1 MPDDIGSTFAVQAV
15 ECARLAVSL
24 DPRLNHLDD
33 PRERVFANAFLDT
46 AAELLRTLPPLTQL
60 SVASG
65 RDTSGNNSP
74 SFTDCLLE
82 VMQNA
87 DDTGAGEIR
96 FLMRDGEAGR
106 RELCIVHNGR
116 AVTMQSVLPMI
127 WPGYSTKRADPG
139 ARGRLGVGLKALAR
153 IASAVHVHGAPYHFN
168 ADAEAFARVAP
179 EPAIAN
185 WYDPAVDTLL
195 VLHLC
200 DEVDESALVAWLKDW
215 RADRLLFLSN
225 LFRLRW
231 SDAADGG
238 NHAFTR
244 STWQP
249 CVFVGT
255 PAGWVVE
262 EATAHTE
269 DGAAFMLWRTSVPA
283 PSQVTPNMKA
293 VGSTIDITLALPT
306 SPASGAVQ
314 DRPSATVSI
323 GFRTAIESSVPF
335 SIDAPFDPVS
345 ARTGILDNRWN
356 RWMIE
361 TIGTV
366 GAVLVRGLLDTR
378 PEWAWPLIVLPEECV
393 RAHGHDWIELAFGAA
408 LETIRDA
415 AVAARVRLP
424 AGALVEPSAAKD
436 ATVGWHDLC
445 YEAIEWEALLSPADL
460 MLLYPEFV
468 PLGAELRGS
477 SARWRAVVESLDL
490 GLQVDAADMRRG
502 FAKRLF
508 DSKPSRWWVRA
519 GSALVAAY
527 AGKVVGPDP
536 LLKLPFLL
544 TDAATPTAAVARG
557 ETACPLLL
565 QASTSSFAKRWQL
578 FTRLHAD
585 YSTESAQPLH
595 QWLQR
600 AAAFSESIDVAAEL
614 RAFAERYRDAPAA
627 LDDAELRQLRDLFD
641 TLPTDVAEPLG
652 LKVGQAVAVDCVHYA
667 SGKTVRCRRAA
678 AQVYL
683 GRTLNPEG
691 FWPLAAG
698 KIAEIYWVAP
708 RYDDALKIT
717 ARLVRSAGDPRVQRG
732 ARRFLQLLGA
742 AVAPRPVDIGV
753 VWCDGTSME
762 RRGELDR
769 LGAHLVEND
778 IDCPDLLAVAR
789 AIAKLPKKD
798 LREAR
803 ARSVALLNCLRQH
816 WDGVFADASEVMCY
830 FNRAGK
836 NYPRQNVTAA
846 WVLALREVAW
856 IVTQDGARV
865 VPGGAPIKSGATVG
879 LFDAGDFI
887 ASIGPGDVGTNVAR
901 CLKLVLSVQTS
912 DLVRRLEHLRE
923 DGGASG
929 SAILE
934 IYRQVA
940 QQCPG
945 TRSTSPKTPALHERV
960 GDMTVGAL
968 RQAFGRA
975 PGLIFNG
982 AWHTPNQVHS
992 GPNIFR
998 DAARFVPPAADADA
1012 LWRTLGIGAPTLD
1025 QCTNFCRDLSRLP
1038 LDSAAT
1044 SALLDLYRAMAA
1056 YKEPDDA
1063 NLRRRLRRLPL
1074 VCGGRWVSRQ
1084 DMPAYFVEN
1093 VALRRELG
1101 AQLSQL
1107 PFWDPPL
1114 PPAQVA
1120 RLLEWL
1126 RIVPLSPRLEVVGT
1140 LGMARLRGEDWQAR
1154 FGAAV
1159 TLLSDSLAREMPA
1172 VRDALPMA
1180 WPELASFT
1188 VYLHDRAVP
1197 LMVADAALPGQVR
1210 VQLPAHLDVEH
1221 VQLHATEDALG
1232 RADGVGEAI
1241 AQLFEPSMRRLVML
1255 EWAAAWQA
1263 SESGVVEGLRTASD
1277 VEREAVA
1284 RMTREKLAGTA
1295 AAKGAPEV
1303 TPPASRHKRES
1314 LRELKARVGPIARV
1328 FVEGSVGG
1336 PANPAGAAGGN
1347 PGGNGA
1353 RSARSPRAGTPLHDA
1368 PPAPRAGAS
1377 AEPRAGANYSNR
1389 DLEDRAWQIVA
1400 HVLQND
1406 EDPLVVD
1413 WRSRHGIGADGVS
1426 ADWRTFV
1433 ELKASGVDMPTEVN
1447 FQDSQFQRCHE
1458 RGNDYI
1464 LALVW
1469 GMEEGHLERVKLIFN
1484 PLRCCTMRSV
1494 SGIKLSGLREAF
1506 GVGIEFGASDTEG
1519 RKSEAA

>member
-1 MPDDIGSTFAVQAV
+1 MPDDIDSSFAVQAA
-15 ECARLAVSL
+15 EYARLAVSL
-24 DPRLNHLDD
+24 DPRLNQLDD
-33 PRERVFANAFLDT
+33 PRERVFADAFLDT
-46 AAELLRTLPPLTQL
+46 AAELVRNLPPLTQL
-60 SVASG
+60 SAASG

-96 FLMRDGEAGR
+96 FLLRDGETGR
-106 RELCIVHNGR
+106 RQLCIVHNGR

-179 EPAIAN
+179 EPAIDN

-195 VLHLC
+195 VLHLSE
-200 DEVDESALVAWLKDW
+200 EVDESALVAWLKDW

-225 LFRLRW
+225 LLRLRW

-238 NHAFTR
+238 SHVLAR
-244 STWQP
+244 SAWQT
-249 CVFVGT
+249 CTFAGA
-255 PAGWVVE
+255 PAGWLVE
-262 EATAHTE
+262 EAAAHTD

-283 PSQVTPNMKA
+283 PSHVAPGMKA
-293 VGSTIDITLALPT
+293 VGSTIDITLALQT
-306 SPASGAVQ
+306 SPACGAVQ
-314 DRPSATVSI
+314 DRPGATVSI

-361 TIGTV
+361 TIGMV

-378 PEWAWPLIVLPEECV
+378 PEWAWPLIALPEECV
-393 RAHGHDWIELAFGAA
+393 RAHGHDWVEQAFGAA
-408 LETIRDA
+408 LETMREA

-424 AGALVEPSAAKD
+424 AGALIRLGAAKD
-436 ATVGWHDLC
+436 TTVSWHDLC
-445 YEAIEWEALLSPADL
+445 YEAIEWEDLLSQADL
-460 MLLYPEFV
+460 TLLYPEFV
-468 PLGAELRGS
+468 PLGAALRGP
-477 SARWRAVVESLDL
+477 SARWRTVVESLEL
-490 GLQVDAADMRRG
+490 GLQVDAADMRHG
-502 FAKRLF
+502 FAQRLF
-508 DSKPSRWWVRA
+508 DGKPSRWWVSA
-519 GSALVAAY
+519 GSTLVAAS
-527 AGKVVGPDP
+527 AGNVIGPDP
-536 LLKLPFLL
+536 LLELPFLL

-565 QASTSSFAKRWQL
+565 QASTSGFAKRWQL

-585 YSTESAQPLH
+585 YSTESGQPLR
-595 QWLQR
+595 QWLLH
-600 AAAFSESIDVAAEL
+600 AAAFAESIDVAAEL
-614 RAFAERYRDAPAA
+614 RAFAERYRDTPAE

-641 TLPTDVAEPLG
+641 TLRTDVAEPLG
-652 LKVGQAVAVDCVHYA
+652 PKVGQAVAVECVHYA

-691 FWPLAAG
+691 FWPVAAG
-698 KIAEIYWVAP
+698 KLAEIYWIAP

-717 ARLVRSAGDPRVQRG
+717 ARLVRSAGDTRVQRG

-742 AVAPRPVDIGV
+742 AVAPRPVNIGV
-753 VWCDGTSME
+753 VLSGNTSME
-762 RRGELDR
+762 RRRELDR
-769 LGAHLVEND
+769 CGANLVEND
-778 IDCPDLLAVAR
+778 IDCPDLLAAAR
-789 AIAKLPKKD
+789 AIANLPRKD

-803 ARSVALLNCLRQH
+803 ERSVALLNCLRQH
-816 WDGVFADASEVMCY
+816 WDGVFADAIEVMCY

-836 NYPRQNVTAA
+836 NHPRQNVTAA

-856 IVTQDGARV
+856 IVTQGGARV
-865 VPGGAPIKSGATVG
+865 VPGGAPIKSDATVG

-887 ASIGPGDVGTNVAR
+887 AGIGPGDVGTNVAQ
-901 CLKLVLSVQTS
+901 CLKVVLSVQTS
-912 DLVRRLEHLRE
+912 DLVRRLERLRE
-923 DGGASG
+923 EGGASG

-934 IYRQVA
+934 IYRQIA

-945 TRSTSPKTPALHERV
+945 ARSASSRTSALQERV
-960 GDMTVGAL
+960 GDMTVGTL
-968 RQAFGRA
+968 RQAFVRV

-982 AWHTPNQVHS
+982 AWHTTNQVHS

-998 DAARFVPPAADADA
+998 DSARFVPPAAGADA
-1012 LWRTLGIGAPTLD
+1012 LWRTLGISAPTLD
-1025 QCTNFCRDLSRLP
+1025 QCADFCRDLSRLP

-1056 YKEPDDA
+1056 CKEPDDA

-1084 DMPAYFVEN
+1084 DLPAYFVEN

-1101 AQLSQL
+1101 AQLPQL
-1107 PFWDPPL
+1107 SFWDPPL
-1114 PPAQVA
+1114 PPTQVA
-1120 RLLEWL
+1120 RLLDWL
-1126 RIVPLSPRLEVVGT
+1126 RIVPLSPRLDVVGT
-1140 LGMARLRGEDWQAR
+1140 LGVARLRGEDWQAR

-1180 WPELASFT
+1180 WPELANFT
-1188 VYLHDRAVP
+1188 ICLHDRAVP
-1197 LMVADAALPGQVR
+1197 LAVVDAALPSQVR

-1221 VQLHATEDALG
+1221 AQLHVTEDALG

-1241 AQLFEPSMRRLVML
+1241 AHLFEPGVRRLVML

-1284 RMTREKLAGTA
+1284 RMTREKLAGAA

-1303 TPPASRHKRES
+1303 TPPASRRKKES
-1314 LRELKARVGPIARV
+1314 LRALKARVGPIARV

-1336 PANPAGAAGGN
+1336 PANPAGAAQGN
-1347 PGGNGA
+1347 PGGNSSRLAG
-1353 RSARSPRAGTPLHDA
+1353 SSRAGTPLHGA
-1368 PPAPRAGAS
+1368 PPAPRGGVS
-1377 AEPRAGANYSNR
+1377 TEPRAGANYSNN

-1413 WRSRHGIGADGVS
+1413 WRRRHGIGADGAS
-1426 ADWRTFV
+1426 ADWQTFV
-1433 ELKASGVDMPTEVN
+1433 ELKASSVDMPTEVN
-1447 FQDSQFQRCHE
+1447 FQDSQFKRCHE

-1469 GMEEGHLERVKLIFN
+1469 GLEEGHLERVKLIFN

-1494 SGIKLSGLREAF
+1494 SGIKLGGLREAF
-1506 GVGIEFGASDTEG
+1506 GVGIEFGAPDAGG
-1519 RKSEAA
+1519 RKTEAA

>member
-1 MPDDIGSTFAVQAV
+1 MSDNIDSALAVKAA
-15 ECARLAVSL
+15 ECARLAVT
-24 DPRLNHLDD
+24 LNPELNQLVD
-33 PRERVFANAFLDT
+33 PRERIFADAFLDAT
-46 AAELLRTLPPLTQL
+46 AELLHNLPPLTQL
-60 SVASG
+60 SAASG

-87 DDTGAGEIR
+87 DDTAAGEIR
-96 FLMRDGEAGR
+96 FLLRDGDAGR

-127 WPGYSTKRADPG
+127 WPGYSTKRADPN

-153 IASAVHVHGAPYHFN
+153 IANAVYVHGAPYHFN
-168 ADAEAFARVAP
+168 ADVEAFVRVAP

-185 WYDPAVDTLL
+185 WYNPAVDTLL
-195 VLHLC
+195 VLHLS
-200 DEVDESALVAWLKDW
+200 DEVDESALVAWFKEW
-215 RADRLLFLSN
+215 RAERLLFLSN
-225 LFRLRW
+225 LFRLSW
-231 SDAADGG
+231 SNAADGG
-238 NHAFTR
+238 NHTLTR
-244 STWQP
+244 STWEP
-249 CVFVGT
+249 CRFAEIPT
-255 PAGWVVE
+255 SWVVKG
-262 EATAHTE
+262 ATAHTD

-283 PSQVTPNMKA
+283 PTQVAPNMKA

-306 SPASGAVQ
+306 SPASGTVQ
-314 DRPSATVSI
+314 DRPGATVSI

-345 ARTGILDNRWN
+345 SRTGILDNRWN
-356 RWMIE
+356 RWMIG

-378 PEWAWPLIVLPEECV
+378 PDLAWPLIVLPKECV
-393 RAHGHDWIELAFGAA
+393 RAHGHDWVELEFGAA
-408 LETIRDA
+408 LETMREA

-424 AGALVEPSAAKD
+424 AGAFVGPSAAKD
-436 ATVGWHDLC
+436 ATVDWHDLC
-445 YEAIEWEALLSPADL
+445 YEAIEWEDLLSPDDL
-460 MLLYPEFV
+460 TLLYPGLV
-468 PLGAELRGS
+468 PLGAALRGS
-477 SARWRAVVESLDL
+477 STRWRAVVESLDL
-490 GLQVDAADMRRG
+490 ALQVDAADMRRG
-502 FAKRLF
+502 FSERLF
-508 DSKPSRWWVRA
+508 DGKASSWWVHA
-519 GSALVAAY
+519 GSALVTAY
-527 AGKVVGPDP
+527 AGNVIEPDP
-536 LLKLPFLL
+536 LLELPFLL
-544 TDAATPTAAVARG
+544 TDVATPIAAVARG

-565 QASTSSFAKRWQL
+565 QAPTSEFAKRWQL

-585 YSTESAQPLH
+585 YRTESAQPLR

-600 AAAFSESIDVAAEL
+600 VAAFAEQIDVAAEL
-614 RAFAERYRDAPAA
+614 RAFAERYRDAPAV

-641 TLPTDVAEPLG
+641 ALPIDVAEQLG
-652 LKVGQAVAVDCVHYA
+652 PRVGQAVAVECVHYA
-667 SGKTVRCRRAA
+667 SGKPVRCRRAA
-678 AQVYL
+678 AQAYL

-691 FWPLAAG
+691 FWPVAAG
-698 KIAEIYWVAP
+698 KLAEIYWIAP
-708 RYDDALKIT
+708 RYDDVLKIT
-717 ARLVRSAGDPRVQRG
+717 ARLVPPVGDKRVRRA

-742 AVAPRPVDIGV
+742 AVAPRPVDI
-753 VWCDGTSME
+753 VWSGDTSLE
-762 RRGELDR
+762 RRRELER
-769 LGAHLVEND
+769 CGAHLVEND
-778 IDCPDLLAVAR
+778 IDCPDLLAAAR
-789 AIAKLPKKD
+789 AIAKLPKKN
-798 LREAR
+798 LPEAR
-803 ARSVALLNCLRQH
+803 ERSVALLNCLRQH
-816 WDGVFADASEVMCY
+816 WDGVFADATEVMCY
-830 FNRAGK
+830 FKRGGK
-836 NYPRQNVTAA
+836 NHPRPNVTAA

-865 VPGGAPIKSGATVG
+865 VPGGAPIKSDATVG
-879 LFDAGDFI
+879 LFDTGDFV
-887 ASIGPGDVGTNVAR
+887 AGVGPGDVGANVAQ

-912 DLVRRLEHLRE
+912 DLVRRLERLRE
-923 DGGASG
+923 EGGASG
-929 SAILE
+929 SAILG
-934 IYRQVA
+934 IYRQIA

-945 TRSTSPKTPALHERV
+945 ARSASPKTPATFERV
-960 GDMTVGAL
+960 GDMTVDTL
-968 RQAFGRA
+968 RQAFGCA

-982 AWHTPNQVHS
+982 AWHTSKQVHS

-998 DAARFVPPAADADA
+998 DATRFVPPAADADA

-1025 QCTNFCRDLSRLP
+1025 QCAKFCSDLSRRP
-1038 LDSAAT
+1038 LDSTST

-1056 YKEPDDA
+1056 CKEPDDRD
-1063 NLRRRLRRLPL
+1063 LRRRLRRLPL

-1084 DMPAYFVEN
+1084 DRPAYFVEN

-1101 AQLSQL
+1101 ALLPGL

-1126 RIVPLSPRLEVVGT
+1126 RIVPLSPRLDVVGT
-1140 LGMARLRGEDWQAR
+1140 LVMARLRGKEWQAR
-1154 FGAAV
+1154 FGAAI
-1159 TLLSDSLAREMPA
+1159 TQLSDSLAREKPA

-1180 WPELASFT
+1180 WPELATFT
-1188 VYLHDRAVP
+1188 VCLHERAVP
-1197 LMVADAALPGQVR
+1197 LAVVDAALLGQVR

-1221 VQLHATEDALG
+1221 AQLHATEDALG

-1241 AQLFEPSMRRLVML
+1241 AQLFEPSVRRLVTL

-1284 RMTREKLAGTA
+1284 RMTREKLAGA
-1295 AAKGAPEV
+1295 AVTKGAPEV
-1303 TPPASRHKRES
+1303 TPPASRRKKEA
-1314 LRELKARVGPIARV
+1314 LRALKTRVGAIARV
-1328 FVEGSVGG
+1328 FIEGSVGG
-1336 PANPAGAAGGN
+1336 PANPAGAAQGN
-1347 PGGNGA
+1347 PGRNGA
-1353 RSARSPRAGTPLHDA
+1353 RSTGSPRAGTPLHDA
-1368 PPAPRAGAS
+1368 PPAPRGGAS
-1377 AEPRAGANYSNR
+1377 TEPRAGANYSNS
-1389 DLEDRAWQIVA
+1389 DLEDRAWQIVE

-1413 WRSRHGIGADGVS
+1413 WRRRHGIGADGAS

-1469 GMEEGHLERVKLIFN
+1469 GLEVGHLERVKLIFN

-1494 SGIKLSGLREAF
+1494 SGIKLGGLREAF
-1506 GVGIEFGASDTEG
+1506 GVGIEFGAPDTG
-1519 RKSEAA
+1519 GSKSEAA